1 MRIEVSHL
9 TKRFGKTVALSD
21 LSFILSPGKVTG
33 LIGPNGAG
41 KSTLLRLMAGR
52 DFPDEGDITYDS
64 LSACDYPERLGRLVG
79 MMPDSLPEYRLWQV
93 QDYLEFLARAVGWQG
108 DERGRRLKE
117 VMEFTQLGELRTRRL
132 NELSK
137 GMKQRVSLARAL
149 LADAP
154 LLLLDEPAAGLDPR
168 ARIEL
173 RECIRKIAEAGK
185 TILFSSHIL
194 TELEDMCDDVLILEQ
209 GRLQRHGALADLEGM
224 AAPSAAPEGA
234 APTPRQITLEFQT
247 LSPEVHLKLAQLP
260 HFSGQEVKGGRGIV
274 VTLDGTGQDVD
285 EFMAAAFAAHLPI
298 VSFQRRGRNL
308 ETLFMDTT
316 EGKVQ

>member
-21 LSFILSPGKVTG
+21 LSFTLSSGKVTG

-52 DFPDEGDITYDS
+52 DFPDEGDIRYDG

-79 MMPDSLPEYRLWQV
+79 MMPDSLPESRLWRV
-93 QDYLEFLARAVGWQG
+93 EDYLEFQVRAVGWQG
-108 DERGRRLKE
+108 GKRDRRLAE
-117 VMEFTQLGELRTRRL
+117 VMEFTQLGELRARRL

-173 RECIRKIAEAGK
+173 RECIRQIAEKGK

-209 GRLQRHGALADLEGM
+209 GRLQRHGALAELEGV
-224 AAPSAAPEGA
+224 AVAPDAPKGA
-234 APTPRQITLEFQT
+234 AAVPRQITLEFLA
-247 LSPEVHLKLAQLP
+247 LSPEVHLQLAKLP
-260 HFSGQEVKGGRGIV
+260 HFVGQEVKGGRAIV
-274 VTLDGTGQDVD
+274 VTLDGEGQDVD
-285 EFMAAAFAAHLPI
+285 EFMAAAFAAHLPM